1 MPLAADSDAFR
12 LDLIAVGALLV
23 ADRAWL
29 TDDETV
35 SLAPVLERLL
45 KTEMPL
51 TESERRRVN
60 WIRRAVDLRQG
71 PHYVAGGLPG
81 SGR

>member
-1 MPLAADSDAFR
+1 MSYPDDSDPFR

-23 ADRAWL
+23 ADKAWL
-29 TDDETV
+29 TDDEAIT
-35 SLAPVLERLL
+35 LAPLLEKLMT
-45 KTEMPL
+45 TERPL
-51 TESERRRVN
+51 TDSERRSVN
-60 WIRRAVDLRQG
+60 WIRHEVDLRQG